1 MKKII
6 NLIDFFVGRN
16 NSPPLH
22 NNKQKLFLKSHEKAF
37 GSGDVNSLFNKKI
50 NQKNYLVMKK
60 SGLILVF
67 LIFNSLLF
75 AQPTMRIN
83 GELIGTDPYVEN
95 ICSGSNLQLTISIFP
110 STTQVDSIRV
120 FEYVS
125 TDNCNSYGTPAKRV
139 GPDLVWLVP
148 ESGSAQPGAC
158 YKYLIQVYYNGTG
171 QKISGLCRINV
182 IDPPNAQLSAS
193 TSTICTGETV
203 VFTASGG
210 SNYEFKI
217 NGETKQNG
225 SSNLFSTNLLNNDDI
240 VVVVV
245 SENGCSTT
253 SEPTISMTV
262 HEIPDLGSVTPS
274 PTCYGDD
281 MEFTYSGLTGSG
293 FWTLSFW
300 NTEHNVQYGDDYSVT
315 SSGGLLTVPIEYGTN
330 EVHLKIIDTATGCSN
345 F

>member
-240 VVVVV
+240 VVVDV
-245 SENGCSTT
+245 SENGCSAT
-253 SEPTISMTV
+253 STPITMTV
-262 HEIPDLGSVTPS
+262 NPLPDLTSLTPHL
-274 PTCYGDD
+274 TCNGAD
-281 MEFTYSGLTGSG
+281 MRFDYQGLTGTG
-293 FWTLSFW
+293 PWTLSFW
-300 NTEHNVQYGDDYSVT
+300 DPAHNTQYGVDFNVT
-315 SSGGLLTVPIEYGTN
+315 NPNGSLDVPINYGTSN
-330 EVHLKIIDTATGCSN
+330 VHLKIRDQHCAN